1 MRNALRL
8 VFREICIFCCVKIVS
23 LQHQLFILPIF
34 LVESSVGCDYFCIFA
49 ATNQSINTITM
60 KKIYFLMVT
69 MLFMAFTAK
78 AGGLMTN
85 TNYHIA
91 FDRMMARGASFDI
104 DAAFSN
110 PAGLA
115 WGHEGWQLSLNF
127 QKPWQN
133 RDIELS
139 ALSPTPFNIDKKYPG
154 KASAPIVPALFA
166 AYKQDN
172 WAVSGMLGIVGSGGF
187 VEYDEGIPMLN
198 IPIMGNLYQ
207 NGITPD
213 MYNLDSKMEGKQY
226 IYGGQ
231 LNFTYQLTDNIAA
244 AVGVRA
250 NYYDGYNRGHVTAIT
265 LPALGSKQLI
275 DLQLDCLQK
284 GWGFTPIVS
293 FDYHDAPLT
302 IAVRYEFRTKINTE
316 NDTKELSAKAMGADA
331 KAQFGDKLAPYE
343 DGAKTRY
350 DMPALLTMAVGYEI
364 TPQLRATLEYHNFDD
379 KHAKMAGDRQKNLT
393 HGTDEYLVGLEYD
406 INEKFTVSCG
416 GQRTDYGLDDNY
428 QTNTSFA
435 CDSWSVGLGGAW
447 NITEKVRLNAG
458 YFCTIYSDYTKEY
471 TNYQSTTLPAKEV
484 YSRTNHV
491 IGVGVDYKF

>member
-1 MRNALRL
+1 
-8 VFREICIFCCVKIVS
+8 
-23 LQHQLFILPIF
+23 
-34 LVESSVGCDYFCIFA
+34 
-49 ATNQSINTITM
+49 M
-60 KKIYFLMVT
+60 KKISILIVA
-69 MLFMAFTAK
+69 MLCMALNIK

-104 DAAFSN
+104 DATFSN

-133 RDIELS
+133 RDIELTGD
-139 ALSPTPFNIDKKYPG
+139 ATAPDFFNKKYPG

-187 VEYDEGIPMLN
+187 VEYDEGVPMFN
-198 IPIMGNLYQ
+198 VPIMARLLA
-207 NGITPD
+207 NGLQPNEH
-213 MYNLDSKMEGKQY
+213 YNLDSKMEGKQY

-231 LNFTYQLTDNIAA
+231 VNFTYQLTDNIAA
-244 AVGVRA
+244 AVGLRA
-250 NYYDGYNRGHVTAIT
+250 NYYDGYNRGHVTAT
-265 LPALGSKQLI
+265 TVPAMSSQQLI

-293 FDYHDAPLT
+293 FDYREGPLT
-302 IAVRYEFRTKINTE
+302 IALRYEFRTKINTE
-316 NDTKELSAKAMGADA
+316 NDTKELSVTMMGADA
-331 KAQFGDKLAPYE
+331 LAQFADKVAPYE

-350 DMPALLTMAVGYEI
+350 DMPALMSIALGYEL

-393 HGTDEYLVGLEYD
+393 HGTDEYLLGVEYD
-406 INEKFTVSCG
+406 INDKFTISCG
-416 GQRTDYGLDDNY
+416 GQRTDYGLDDDY
-428 QTNTSFA
+428 QSNTSFA
-435 CDSWSVGLGGAW
+435 CDSWSFGLGGAW
-447 NITEKVRLNAG
+447 NINEKVRLNAG
-458 YFCTIYSDYTKEY
+458 YFCTIYSDYTKEQA
-471 TNYQSTTLPAKEV
+471 NYQATSWSAKEV

-491 IGVGVDYKF
+491 IGLGIDYKF

>member
-1 MRNALRL
+1 
-8 VFREICIFCCVKIVS
+8 
-23 LQHQLFILPIF
+23 
-34 LVESSVGCDYFCIFA
+34 
-49 ATNQSINTITM
+49 M
-60 KKIYFLMVT
+60 KKISILIVA
-69 MLFMAFTAK
+69 MLCMALNIK

-104 DAAFSN
+104 DATFSN

-133 RDIELS
+133 RDIELTGD
-139 ALSPTPFNIDKKYPG
+139 ATAPDFFNKKYPG
-154 KASAPIVPALFA
+154 RASAPIVPALFA

-187 VEYDEGIPMLN
+187 VEYDEGVPMFN
-198 IPIMGNLYQ
+198 VPIMARLLA
-207 NGITPD
+207 NGLQPNEH
-213 MYNLDSKMEGKQY
+213 YNLDSKMEGKQY

-231 LNFTYQLTDNIAA
+231 VNFTYQLTDNIAA
-244 AVGVRA
+244 AVGLRA
-250 NYYDGYNRGHVTAIT
+250 NYYDGYNRGHVTAT
-265 LPALGSKQLI
+265 TVPAMGSQQLI

-293 FDYHDAPLT
+293 FDYREGPLT
-302 IAVRYEFRTKINTE
+302 VALRYEFRTKINTE
-316 NDTKELSAKAMGADA
+316 NDTKELSATMMGADA
-331 KAQFGDKLAPYE
+331 LAQFADKVAPYE

-350 DMPALLTMAVGYEI
+350 DMPALMSIALGYEL

-393 HGTDEYLVGLEYD
+393 HGTDEYLLGVEYD
-406 INEKFTVSCG
+406 INDKFTISCG

-428 QTNTSFA
+428 QSNTSFA
-435 CDSWSVGLGGAW
+435 CDSWSFGLGGAW
-447 NITEKVRLNAG
+447 NINEKVRLNAG
-458 YFCTIYSDYTKEY
+458 YFCTIYSDYTKEQA
-471 TNYQSTTLPAKEV
+471 NYQATSWSVKEV

-491 IGVGVDYKF
+491 IGLGIDYKF

>member
-1 MRNALRL
+1 MT
-8 VFREICIFCCVKIVS
+8 
-23 LQHQLFILPIF
+23 
-34 LVESSVGCDYFCIFA
+34 
-49 ATNQSINTITM
+49 TNKM
-60 KKIYFLMVT
+60 KKISVLMVA
-69 MLFMAFTAK
+69 LLGMAFTAK

-104 DAAFSN
+104 DATFSN

-139 ALSPTPFNIDKKYPG
+139 AQNYLAVPAMKYAGVNIDQKFPG

-172 WAVSGMLGIVGSGGF
+172 WAVSGMIGIVGSGGF
-187 VEYDEGIPMLN
+187 VKYDDGIPMFNMLVMAKLLDATMALPAAVGGPMTPEKYN
-198 IPIMGNLYQ
+198 I
-207 NGITPD
+207 
-213 MYNLDSKMEGKQY
+213 DSKMEGKQY

-231 LNFTYQLTDNIAA
+231 LNFTYKFTDNIAA
-244 AVGVRA
+244 AVGLRA
-250 NYYDGYNRGHVTAIT
+250 NYYDGYNRGHVTATT
-265 LPALGSKQLI
+265 LPALGSAQLI

-293 FDYHDAPLT
+293 FDYHDGPLT
-302 IAVRYEFRTKINTE
+302 LAVRYEFRTKINTE
-316 NDTKELSAKAMGADA
+316 NDTKQLDATIKNTDPATAAQVPYITGKAALS
-331 KAQFGDKLAPYE
+331 QFGDKVAPYE

-416 GQRTDYGLDDNY
+416 GQRTDYGLDDSY
-428 QTNTSFA
+428 QSNTSFA

-447 NITEKVRLNAG
+447 NITKQVRLNAG
-458 YFCTIYSDYTKEY
+458 YFCTIYSDYTKEHS
-471 TNYQSTTLPAKEV
+471 NYQGTPWDVKEV

-491 IGVGVDYKF
+491 IGLGVDYKF

>member
-1 MRNALRL
+1 
-8 VFREICIFCCVKIVS
+8 
-23 LQHQLFILPIF
+23 
-34 LVESSVGCDYFCIFA
+34 
-49 ATNQSINTITM
+49 M
-60 KKIYFLMVT
+60 KKISILIVA
-69 MLFMAFTAK
+69 MLCMALNIK

-104 DAAFSN
+104 DATFSN

-133 RDIELS
+133 RDIELTGD
-139 ALSPTPFNIDKKYPG
+139 ATAPDFFNKKYPG

-187 VEYDEGIPMLN
+187 VEYDEGVPMFN
-198 IPIMGNLYQ
+198 VPIMARLLA
-207 NGITPD
+207 NGLQPNEH
-213 MYNLDSKMEGKQY
+213 YNLDSKMEGKQY

-231 LNFTYQLTDNIAA
+231 VNFTYQLTDNIAA
-244 AVGVRA
+244 AVGLRA
-250 NYYDGYNRGHVTAIT
+250 NYYDGYNRGHVTATTI
-265 LPALGSKQLI
+265 PAMGSQQLI

-293 FDYHDAPLT
+293 FDYREGPLT
-302 IAVRYEFRTKINTE
+302 VALRYEFRTKINTE
-316 NDTKELSAKAMGADA
+316 NDTKELSATMMGADA
-331 KAQFGDKLAPYE
+331 LAQFADKVAPYE

-350 DMPALLTMAVGYEI
+350 DMPALMSIALGYEL

-393 HGTDEYLVGLEYD
+393 HGTDEYLLGVEYD
-406 INEKFTVSCG
+406 INDKFTISCG
-416 GQRTDYGLDDNY
+416 GQRTDYGLDDDY
-428 QTNTSFA
+428 QSNTSFA
-435 CDSWSVGLGGAW
+435 CDSWSFGLGGAW
-447 NITEKVRLNAG
+447 NINEKVRLNAG
-458 YFCTIYSDYTKEY
+458 YFCTIYSDYTKEQA
-471 TNYQSTTLPAKEV
+471 NYQATPWSAKEV

-491 IGVGVDYKF
+491 IGLGIDYKF

>member
-1 MRNALRL
+1 
-8 VFREICIFCCVKIVS
+8 
-23 LQHQLFILPIF
+23 
-34 LVESSVGCDYFCIFA
+34 
-49 ATNQSINTITM
+49 M
-60 KKIYFLMVT
+60 KKISILIVA
-69 MLFMAFTAK
+69 MLCMALNIK

-104 DAAFSN
+104 DATFSN

-133 RDIELS
+133 RDIELTGD
-139 ALSPTPFNIDKKYPG
+139 ATAPDFFNKKYPG

-187 VEYDEGIPMLN
+187 VEYDEGVPMFN
-198 IPIMGNLYQ
+198 VPIMARLLA
-207 NGITPD
+207 NGLQPNEH
-213 MYNLDSKMEGKQY
+213 YNLDSKMEGKQY

-231 LNFTYQLTDNIAA
+231 VNFTYQLTDNIAA
-244 AVGVRA
+244 AVGLRA
-250 NYYDGYNRGHVTAIT
+250 NYYDGYNRGHVTAT
-265 LPALGSKQLI
+265 TVPAMGSQQLI

-293 FDYHDAPLT
+293 FDYREGPLT
-302 IAVRYEFRTKINTE
+302 VALRYEFRTKINTE
-316 NDTKELSAKAMGADA
+316 NDTKELSATMMGADA
-331 KAQFGDKLAPYE
+331 LAQFADKVAPYE

-350 DMPALLTMAVGYEI
+350 DMPALMSIALGYEL

-393 HGTDEYLVGLEYD
+393 HGTDEYLLGVEYD
-406 INEKFTVSCG
+406 INDKFTISCG

-428 QTNTSFA
+428 QSNTSFA
-435 CDSWSVGLGGAW
+435 CDSWSFGLGGAW
-447 NITEKVRLNAG
+447 NINEKVRLNAG
-458 YFCTIYSDYTKEY
+458 YFCTIYSDYTKEQA
-471 TNYQSTTLPAKEV
+471 NYQATPWSAKEV

-491 IGVGVDYKF
+491 IGLGIDYKF

>member
-1 MRNALRL
+1 
-8 VFREICIFCCVKIVS
+8 
-23 LQHQLFILPIF
+23 
-34 LVESSVGCDYFCIFA
+34 
-49 ATNQSINTITM
+49 M
-60 KKIYFLMVT
+60 KKISILIVA
-69 MLFMAFTAK
+69 MLCMALNIK

-85 TNYHIA
+85 TKYHIA

-104 DAAFSN
+104 DATFSN

-133 RDIELS
+133 RDIELTGD
-139 ALSPTPFNIDKKYPG
+139 ATAPDFFNKKYPG

-187 VEYDEGIPMLN
+187 VEYDEGVPMFN
-198 IPIMGNLYQ
+198 VPIMARLLA
-207 NGITPD
+207 NGLQPNEH
-213 MYNLDSKMEGKQY
+213 YNLDSKMEGKQY

-231 LNFTYQLTDNIAA
+231 VNFTYQLTDNIAA
-244 AVGVRA
+244 AVGLRA
-250 NYYDGYNRGHVTAIT
+250 NYYDGYNRGHVTAT
-265 LPALGSKQLI
+265 TVPAMGSQQLI

-293 FDYHDAPLT
+293 FDYREGPLT
-302 IAVRYEFRTKINTE
+302 VALRYEFRTKINTE
-316 NDTKELSAKAMGADA
+316 NDTKELSATMMGADA
-331 KAQFGDKLAPYE
+331 LAQFADKVAPYE

-350 DMPALLTMAVGYEI
+350 DMPALMSIALGYEL

-393 HGTDEYLVGLEYD
+393 HGTDEYLLGVEYD
-406 INEKFTVSCG
+406 INDKFTISCG
-416 GQRTDYGLDDNY
+416 GQRTDYGLDDDY
-428 QTNTSFA
+428 QSNTSFA
-435 CDSWSVGLGGAW
+435 CDSWSFGLGGAW
-447 NITEKVRLNAG
+447 NINEKVRLNAG
-458 YFCTIYSDYTKEY
+458 YFCTIYSDYTKEQA
-471 TNYQSTTLPAKEV
+471 NYQATPWSAKEV

-491 IGVGVDYKF
+491 IGLGIDYKF